1 MQITANLIVDAIE
14 PCLPFWC
21 ERLGFTVNVEVPH
34 GGRLG
39 FVILARDGAEVML
52 QTHASLADDIAP
64 IANER
69 FATVLYVHV
78 DDLKPFEKALSGVDR
93 IVADRR
99 TFYGADEVLVRD
111 PVGNVVIFAQRAE
124 SP

>member
-21 ERLGFTVNVEVPH
+21 ERLGFTVSVEVPH

-39 FVILARDGAEVML
+39 FVILGRNGVQVMM
-52 QTHASLADDIAP
+52 QTHASLQDDIAP

-69 FATVLYVHV
+69 FSTVLYVHV
-78 DDLKPFEKALSGVDR
+78 DDLKPFKKALAGVDR

-111 PVGNVVIFAQRAE
+111 PVGNVVIFAERAE

>member
-1 MQITANLIVDAIE
+1 MQIAANLIVDAIE

-21 ERLGFTVNVEVPH
+21 ERLGFTVSVEVPH

-39 FVILARDGAEVML
+39 FAILVKDGAELMM
-52 QTHASLADDIAP
+52 QTRASLADDIAP
-64 IANER
+64 AASESYR
-69 FATVLYVHV
+69 SMLYVHV
-78 DDLKPFEKALSGVDR
+78 DDLAAIKRALKDVDR
-93 IVADRR
+93 VVADRR

-111 PVGNVVIFAQRAE
+111 PVGNVVVFGQRAA

>member
-21 ERLGFTVNVEVPH
+21 ERLGFTVTVEVPH

-39 FVILARDGAEVML
+39 FVILAKDGAELML
-52 QTHASLADDIAP
+52 QTRASMADDVAP
-64 IANER
+64 IASDSFR
-69 FATVLYVHV
+69 SVLYIHV
-78 DDLKPFEKALSGVDR
+78 DDLAPIKKALRDVDR
-93 IVADRR
+93 VVADRR

-111 PVGNVVIFAQRAE
+111 PAGNVVMFSQRAE